1 MKKLKL
7 NAYTLVGLYVF
18 LLAACSGK
26 KQSPEHVRYIPADA
40 QFVLAMDARRIISK
54 SLQPQELFSESNLKE
69 MGASDKEAKQ
79 VSERA
84 ERILNSGID
93 YVNTVYV
100 FGQTEGE
107 IVAALLALDAPDK
120 WNKNIQD
127 PAFWKKVFDKEA
139 VPALQKK
146 GKVKYFVQEKDC
158 DRLVVAWDERV
169 LLVGNIHVGCSET
182 EKANIAQA
190 QLLNLFALPKEK
202 QLFEKQESFKKAL
215 EEGEDVVFWADLNAI
230 DKLDAFDNVDA
241 SARKYL
247 KGASFTLNVRFD
259 DGLIQA
265 DAAFLPSK
273 ESLREMQL
281 YYNKKI
287 KKEVLKIPYQKPVA
301 LLSFA
306 IAEAALDQMVE
317 NQALKDINTNLVKE
331 IGLTADELIE
341 MWDGQF
347 TLALNSFSGL
357 PELALVL
364 GVRNNDLYNKMMAY
378 TTRKGFFTK
387 KPNAQGEVY
396 LLMGGVAHLYK
407 DGNYL
412 RIASGASESI
422 WKSADTPEVW
432 TSQIQKSSSFIG
444 IRAELL
450 EQLAKSRLLNND
462 EANEVI
468 NLAEELVM
476 WSPGYEDGKVK
487 GQMRLTFREKDKS
500 ALLILID
507 AAKTMAKKAK
517 KYDEDEPLARGM
529 LPMEEVDEEAFEEE
543 PVF

>member
-1 MKKLKL
+1 
-7 NAYTLVGLYVF
+7 
-18 LLAACSGK
+18 
-26 KQSPEHVRYIPADA
+26 
-40 QFVLAMDARRIISK
+40 
-54 SLQPQELFSESNLKE
+54 
-69 MGASDKEAKQ
+69 
-79 VSERA
+79 
-84 ERILNSGID
+84 
-93 YVNTVYV
+93 
-100 FGQTEGE
+100 
-107 IVAALLALDAPDK
+107 
-120 WNKNIQD
+120 
-127 PAFWKKVFDKEA
+127 
-139 VPALQKK
+139 
-146 GKVKYFVQEKDC
+146 
-158 DRLVVAWDERV
+158 
-169 LLVGNIHVGCSET
+169 
-182 EKANIAQA
+182 
-190 QLLNLFALPKEK
+190 
-202 QLFEKQESFKKAL
+202 
-215 EEGEDVVFWADLNAI
+215 
-230 DKLDAFDNVDA
+230 
-241 SARKYL
+241 
-247 KGASFTLNVRFD
+247 
-259 DGLIQA
+259 
-265 DAAFLPSK
+265 
-273 ESLREMQL
+273 
-281 YYNKKI
+281 
-287 KKEVLKIPYQKPVA
+287 
-301 LLSFA
+301 
-306 IAEAALDQMVE
+306 
-317 NQALKDINTNLVKE
+317 
-331 IGLTADELIE
+331 
-341 MWDGQF
+341 
-347 TLALNSFSGL
+347 
-357 PELALVL
+357 
-364 GVRNNDLYNKMMAY
+364 VRNNDLYNKMMAY

-507 AAKTMAKKAK
+507 AAKAMAKKAK